1 MNVFEAIRKRHSVR
15 RYLDKEIEE
24 EKLNAVLE
32 AGRLAPSA
40 KNLQEWRFIIVKS
53 RKVREKLAHA
63 ANEQIFVGQAPVI
76 IVACAETDAHVMSCG
91 QLCYPI
97 NVAIAL
103 DHISLAAVELGLG
116 TCWIGAF
123 NEAKVK
129 EILRIPDE
137 VRVVELMP
145 IGYPAYQDVKEKIRL
160 SLKEIVK
167 QEHW

>member
-1 MNVFEAIRKRHSVR
+1 MNVFEAIKKRHSVR
-15 RYLDKEIEE
+15 RYLDKSIEDK
-24 EKLNAVLE
+24 KLNAVLE

-40 KNLQEWRFIIVKS
+40 KNLQEWRFVIVKN

-76 IVACAETDAHVMSCG
+76 IVACAETDEHVMSCG

-123 NEAKVK
+123 NESKVK
-129 EILRIPDE
+129 EILGIPNQ

-145 IGYPAYQDVKEKIRL
+145 IGYPAYQDVKEKDRL
-160 SLKEIVK
+160 SLKKIVK